1 MHFIKKLNT
10 VIFLF
15 VFLVLFSANAKAE
28 VITVQ
33 PGDTLNSLS
42 RITKVPI
49 DKIRQNNTLFSDYIT
64 AGQVLLIPEIYTVRP
79 GDTLYLI
86 SQNFG
91 VSLWE
96 LKNLNGLYS
105 DDIWP
110 GQTLYVPENCPYE
123 QITVS
128 WGDTLYQISQNYGVS
143 IEDLKTINGLWGS
156 ELYAGS
162 KLMIPSRTS
171 SSVQRPQDLPSR
183 GYINRGQYIRYG
195 TGVYHTQEERILLAR
210 LIEAEA
216 EGEPYMGKVA
226 VGAVVVNR
234 VLSDKFPNTI
244 KDVIYHVDE
253 IGAYQFEPVL
263 DGRLFSVTP
272 SSDSYKAADEALGG
286 LDPTGGALFF
296 FNPYKISNTWLLS
309 KPVIYR
315 IGDHVFTK

>member
-1 MHFIKKLNT
+1 VHFVRKVNT
-10 VIFLF
+10 AIFLF
-15 VFLVLFSANAKAE
+15 AFLVLLSGRAEAK

-33 PGDTLNSLS
+33 PGDTLYSLS
-42 RITKVPI
+42 RITGIPVDKV
-49 DKIRQNNTLFSDYIT
+49 KQNNSLYSDYIT
-64 AGQVLLIPEIYTVRP
+64 SGQVLLIPEKYTVKSD
-79 GDTLYLI
+79 DTLYLI
-86 SQNFG
+86 SKSYG
-91 VSLWE
+91 IDLWE
-96 LKNLNGLYS
+96 LKDLNGLYS

-110 GQTLYVPENCPYE
+110 GQALYVPQKSPY
-123 QITVS
+123 QQLTVN
-128 WGDTLYQISQNYGVS
+128 WGDTLYWISQNYGVS
-143 IEDLKTINGLWGS
+143 IEDLKTVNGLWGS
-156 ELYAGS
+156 EIYAGM
-162 KLMIPSRTS
+162 KLLIPSKAS
-171 SSVQRPQDLPSR
+171 SPVQRPADLPSR
-183 GYINRGQYIRYG
+183 GSINRGQYIKYG
-195 TGVYHTQEERILLAR
+195 TGVYHTQEERALLAR

-234 VLSDKFPNTI
+234 VLSDKFPNTV

-263 DGRLFSVTP
+263 DGRLFSVAP
-272 SSDSYKAADEALGG
+272 SSDSYKATDEALGG

>member
-1 MHFIKKLNT
+1 MFFPL
-10 VIFLF
+10 
-15 VFLVLFSANAKAE
+15 AGGKAE
-28 VITVQ
+28 AKTHTVK
-33 PGDTLNSLS
+33 PGDSLYSLS
-42 RITKVPI
+42 QSTGIPV
-49 DKIRQNNTLFSDYIT
+49 DKLKKSNTLYSDSIT
-64 AGQVLLIPEIYTVRP
+64 AEQVLIIPEKYIVKP
-79 GDTLYLI
+79 GDTLYFI

-91 VSLWE
+91 ISVWE
-96 LKNLNGLYS
+96 LQDLNGLYS
-105 DDIWP
+105 SEIWL
-110 GQTLYVPENCPYE
+110 GQTLYIPQKGAYQQV
-123 QITVS
+123 TVS
-128 WGDTLYQISQNYGVS
+128 WGDTLYRISQNYGVS
-143 IEDLKTINGLWGS
+143 IQDLKTINGLWN
-156 ELYAGS
+156 EQIYAGM
-162 KLMIPSRTS
+162 KLLIPSGSYVDRS
-171 SSVQRPQDLPSR
+171 SDLPSR
-183 GYINRGQYIRYG
+183 GGVNRSQYIKYG
-195 TGVYHTQEERILLAR
+195 TGVYHTQEERMLLAR

-263 DGRLFSVTP
+263 DGRLFSIVV

-286 LDPTGGALFF
+286 LDPTGSSLFF